1 MTTTDSPT
9 VLPDAALTSSVP
21 TTTVLPDATATTSSD
36 LGTASA
42 GTVPPGAV
50 PSPPV
55 LPGAV
60 PSPPVLPGAVLWDM
74 DGTLV
79 DTEPLWAESLAAT
92 VLAHGGTWDDSHARA
107 TLGASTAVTLDL
119 VRSVLPGVSLPSR
132 FFDEVE
138 ARVLAGLEDQVPLQP
153 GARELLDSFRAHR
166 IPQALVTASNR
177 RVAARVLRALG
188 PRHFQAVVTDDMPIP
203 SKPDPA
209 PYVLAARL
217 LEVRTRDCLVFE
229 DSVPGLAA
237 ARASGARVWDV
248 TTAPLTSYVLPAVP
262 ART

>member
-9 VLPDAALTSSVP
+9 VLPDA
-21 TTTVLPDATATTSSD
+21 TTTFSVEP
-36 LGTASA
+36 GTASPDA
-42 GTVPPGAV
+42 AQPGAV
-50 PSPPV
+50 PSSPL
-55 LPGAV
+55 LPA
-60 PSPPVLPGAVLWDM
+60 AVLWDM

-79 DTEPLWAESLAAT
+79 DTEPLWAEALAAT
-92 VLAHGGTWDDSHARA
+92 VRAHGGIWDDARA
-107 TLGASTAVTLDL
+107 GAAHGASTSATLDL
-119 VRSVLPGVSLPSR
+119 VRDALAEEPVPTG

-138 ARVLAGLEDQVPLQP
+138 ARVLSDLTDEVPVQP
-153 GARELLDSFRAHR
+153 GALELLECFRAHR

-177 RVAARVLRALG
+177 RMTAPVLRTLG
-188 PRHFQAVVTDDMPIP
+188 TRHFQAVVTDDMPIP

-248 TTAPLTSYVLPAVP
+248 TTAPLSSYVLPAVP
-262 ART
+262 ARG